1 MDDGT
6 TSSQLVGSW
15 AAIPFYCD
23 NHFGSGMMGVIYVGD
38 ACDGIVA
45 PQAAPTTAP
54 TSAPTGSAPTATP
67 TTSAPS
73 GSAPVKAPA
82 KANSGMQK
90 SNGNI

>member
-6 TSSQLVGSW
+6 TSSQMVGSW

-45 PQAAPTTAP
+45 PQTAPTTAP
-54 TSAPTGSAPTATP
+54 TGSAP
-67 TTSAPS
+67 TSAPS

-82 KANSGMQK
+82 KANSGTQK
-90 SNGNI
+90 SKGNI